1 MDLKVAGDESGIT
14 ALQLDVKNDGLTMEL
29 LTQALQQVPHCCLI
43 SLTCKARLFTSTPVC
58 LPL

>member
-29 LTQALQQVPHCCLI
+29 FTQALQQVSDCADVPTITGL
-43 SLTCKARLFTSTPVC
+43 VG
-58 LPL
+58 